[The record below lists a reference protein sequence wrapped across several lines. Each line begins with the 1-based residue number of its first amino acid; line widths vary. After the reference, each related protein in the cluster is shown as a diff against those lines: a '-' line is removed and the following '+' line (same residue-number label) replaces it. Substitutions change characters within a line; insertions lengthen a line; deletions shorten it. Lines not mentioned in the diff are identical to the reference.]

1 MLPNGDSVEGHHP
14 GLSRKAS
21 ESSFCPTEDEDDDK
35 DDESLR
41 RWKNNFLGL
50 WTSILL
56 SAHRSRHSGASAK
69 RKAKDKNKNQ
79 NSDQKQQNPKA
90 FAFRSNAKAK
100 RLQSRAVEKEQ
111 RRLHLPVM
119 DRSYGELPP
128 FVVVVQGPP
137 QVGKSLLIKTL
148 VKHYTKHNLPEV
160 RGPITIVSGKQ
171 RRLQFVECPND
182 INGMIDAA
190 KFADL
195 ALLLID
201 GSYGFE
207 MKTFE
212 FLNILQIH
220 GFPKVMGILTHLD
233 KYPKREIH
241 NLARFISVMKFP
253 PLSWRTSLPYILIDR
268 LEDVTPPERVQM
280 NNKCDRNVTLYDYFR
295 GCNLKKGTKIQ
306 NPFNQGISYIPIL
319 PLKLVSKHS
328 EAPAW
333 ILDAM
338 ALCVSKLAP
347 LMTFSEMEV

>member
-1 MLPNGDSVEGHHP
+1 MAMDSGTGEQSH
-14 GLSRKAS
+14 
-21 ESSFCPTEDEDDDK
+21 
-35 DDESLR
+35 
-41 RWKNNFLGL
+41 
-50 WTSILL
+50 

-69 RKAKDKNKNQ
+69 KKAKDKNKNQ

-171 RRLQFVECPND
+171 WRLQFVECPND

-190 KFADL
+190 TFADL

-207 MKTFE
+207 MRLKHRFWTEIYDGAKLFY
-212 FLNILQIH
+212 LSGLIH
-220 GFPKVMGILTHLD
+220 G
-233 KYPKREIH
+233 KYPKREIR

-280 NNKCDRNVTLYDYFR
+280 NSKCDRNVTLYGYLR
-295 GCNLKKGTKIQ
+295 GSNLKKGTKFPMNRCI
-306 NPFNQGISYIPIL
+306 ITI
-319 PLKLVSKHS
+319 VD
-328 EAPAW
+328 E
-333 ILDAM
+333 LD
-338 ALCVSKLAP
+338 V
-347 LMTFSEMEV
+347 